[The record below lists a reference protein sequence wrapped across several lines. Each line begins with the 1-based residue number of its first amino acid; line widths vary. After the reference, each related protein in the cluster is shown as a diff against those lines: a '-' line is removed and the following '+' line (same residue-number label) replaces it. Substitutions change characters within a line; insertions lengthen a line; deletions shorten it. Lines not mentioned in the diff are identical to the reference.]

1 MAQIIVLSTKTQK
14 KYTLDVQGNT
24 LADLKAVMQNNGID
38 YNGMTFFEGRTKT
51 ELLSDQ
57 SQFPENA
64 IIRLTKSEKKI
75 TSGAELVTRQDAYAA
90 IKANNLALA
99 IQKKFGKN
107 FTQCKTQDLLDFIK
121 KTTKV
126 STPKVAEVAEVPE
139 TSKTPETSKAPKVEC
154 SCATSKEAWIQS
166 GLDNGYIDNETA
178 TQLRNSIKVE
188 SISKED
194 LDMFNF

>member
-121 KTTKV
+121 KATKV
-126 STPKVAEVAEVPE
+126 SASKVTEVPE
-139 TSKTPETSKAPKVEC
+139 VPKVPETSKAPKTEC

-178 TQLRNSIKVE
+178 TQLRNSVKVE

>member
-38 YNGMTFFEGRTKT
+38 YSGMTFFEGRTKT

-90 IKANNLALA
+90 IKANNLSLA

-121 KTTKV
+121 KATKA
-126 STPKVAEVAEVPE
+126 SAPKVAEVAEVPE
-139 TSKTPETSKAPKVEC
+139 TSKAPKTEC

-166 GLDNGYIDNETA
+166 GLDNGYIDNNTA
-178 TQLRNSIKVE
+178 TQLRNSVKVE

>member
-126 STPKVAEVAEVPE
+126 STPKVAEVAEVSE
-139 TSKTPETSKAPKVEC
+139 TSKSPKVEC

-166 GLDNGYIDNETA
+166 GLNNGYIDNETA
-178 TQLRNSIKVE
+178 IQLRNSVKVE

>member
-90 IKANNLALA
+90 IKINNLALA

-121 KTTKV
+121 KTTKT
-126 STPKVAEVAEVPE
+126 SAPKVVVPKVAEVPE
-139 TSKTPETSKAPKVEC
+139 TPKTPKVEC

-178 TQLRNSIKVE
+178 TQLRNSVKVE

>member
-38 YNGMTFFEGRTKT
+38 YSGMTFFEGRTKT

-90 IKANNLALA
+90 IKANNLSLA

-121 KTTKV
+121 KATKA
-126 STPKVAEVAEVPE
+126 SAPKVAEVSEAP
-139 TSKTPETSKAPKVEC
+139 KAPKAEC

-166 GLDNGYIDNETA
+166 GLDNGYIDNNTA
-178 TQLRNSIKVE
+178 TQLRNSVKVE

>member
-121 KTTKV
+121 KATKV
-126 STPKVAEVAEVPE
+126 STPKVAEVAEVAETSKAPE
-139 TSKTPETSKAPKVEC
+139 TSKTPKVEC

>member
-121 KTTKV
+121 KATKV
-126 STPKVAEVAEVPE
+126 SAPKVTEVPE
-139 TSKTPETSKAPKVEC
+139 VSETSKAPKTEC
-154 SCATSKEAWIQS
+154 SCATSKEAWIQL

-178 TQLRNSIKVE
+178 TQLRNSVKVE

>member
-126 STPKVAEVAEVPE
+126 SAPKVAEVPE
-139 TSKTPETSKAPKVEC
+139 IPETSKAPKVEC
-154 SCATSKEAWIQS
+154 SCVTSKEAWIQS

-178 TQLRNSIKVE
+178 TQLRNSVKVE

>member
-75 TSGAELVTRQDAYAA
+75 TSGAELVSRQDAYAA

-121 KTTKV
+121 KATKA
-126 STPKVAEVAEVPE
+126 SAPKVAEVAEVLG
-139 TSKTPETSKAPKVEC
+139 TPNTSKAEC

-166 GLDNGYIDNETA
+166 GLDNGYIDNNTA
-178 TQLRNSIKVE
+178 TQLRNAVKIE

>member
-75 TSGAELVTRQDAYAA
+75 TSGAELVTSQDAYAA

-107 FTQCKTQDLLDFIK
+107 FTQCKTQDLLDFVK
-121 KTTKV
+121 KATKA
-126 STPKVAEVAEVPE
+126 SAPKVAEVTE
-139 TSKTPETSKAPKVEC
+139 TLGTPNTSKVEC

-166 GLDNGYIDNETA
+166 GLDNGYIDNNTA
-178 TQLRNSIKVE
+178 TQLRNAVKIE

>member
-75 TSGAELVTRQDAYAA
+75 TSGAELITRQDAYAA
-90 IKANNLALA
+90 IKANNLSLA

-121 KTTKV
+121 KATKT
-126 STPKVAEVAEVPE
+126 SAPKVIVPKVAEVPE
-139 TSKTPETSKAPKVEC
+139 TSKAPKAEC
-154 SCATSKEAWIQS
+154 SCATNKEAWIQS
-166 GLDNGYIDNETA
+166 GLDNGYIDNDTA
-178 TQLRNSIKVE
+178 TQLRNAVKIE